1 MKEVRMRY
9 LLQCLM
15 VVMVAGVL
23 ATGCQKTTGK
33 TAGEHV
39 SDAGITTAVK
49 AKLAGDRLGTLTQV
63 MVKTVRETVY
73 LTGVVPNEAERARAE
88 QLTREVNGVKEV
100 KNYIQVRAP
109 NP

>member
-39 SDAGITTAVK
+39 SDAGITTAVT
-49 AKLAGDRLGTLTQV
+49 AKLAGDRLGTHTQV
-63 MVKTVRETVY
+63 MIKTDRQPVY
-73 LTGVVPNEAERARAE
+73 LTGLVPNEAESARAE
-88 QLTREVNGVKEV
+88 QLTTERNDIKEG
-100 KNYIQVRAP
+100 K
-109 NP
+109 